1 MNELLNKIYQEVL
14 VYEEDIVNGNRNVDR
29 LLNDLTEPYKAK
41 LMDDEFDKLKE
52 LLSIMASTAEETGFE
67 NGVKFTLKMLFALL
81 SD

>member
-52 LLSIMASTAEETGFE
+52 LLSIMAS
-67 NGVKFTLKMLFALL
+67 NVMLSFSFNNKQCLIKN
-81 SD
+81 